1 MADVNIASDAE
12 YDIGSM
18 PKKRQIVSNE
28 EDVRGEAKVQLHDL
42 VVEVLEILG
51 IEGWFIRSDSGN
63 NQIVGEPDFSWLHLT
78 RYPKVV
84 VRMSLISV
92 FDASSCTS

>member
-1 MADVNIASDAE
+1 MTARNIAEDTGC
-12 YDIGSM
+12 DIGSI

-51 IEGWFIRSDSGN
+51 IMGRFIRSDSGN
-63 NQIVGEPDFSWLHLT
+63 NQIVGEPNFS
-78 RYPKVV
+78 
-84 VRMSLISV
+84 
-92 FDASSCTS
+92 